1 VYLSHP
7 VRRLRENP
15 TEGETVALAV
25 TAADDADTDALV
37 EALTEAGGTVEER
50 LRFGTL
56 RVTVPEPRVAA
67 VCALDGIASV
77 ETANTLGITGEDD
90 GEAD

>member
-1 VYLSHP
+1 MYLSHP
-7 VRRLRENP
+7 VRRLREDP

-56 RVTVPEPRVAA
+56 RVTVPEPRVAD

>member
-1 VYLSHP
+1 
-7 VRRLRENP
+7 
-15 TEGETVALAV
+15 
-25 TAADDADTDALV
+25 
-37 EALTEAGGTVEER
+37 
-50 LRFGTL
+50 
-56 RVTVPEPRVAA
+56 VTVPEPRVAA